1 MYQIST
7 VWEKNQTL
15 FSGKI
20 YTFGKKFYTTA
31 NRDGRGKSQLFVHV
45 FSIWGAM
52 RLFYI
57 WPPCRHLFCRQKFK
71 KITITQP
78 IVLLANMQTAYPIL

>member
-1 MYQIST
+1 MNVSNLKSLG
-7 VWEKNQTL
+7 EKSNFVFWKNLYIWQ
-15 FSGKI
+15 KN
-20 YTFGKKFYTTA
+20 YTTA

-71 KITITQP
+71 K
-78 IVLLANMQTAYPIL
+78 NHNYTADSTVG